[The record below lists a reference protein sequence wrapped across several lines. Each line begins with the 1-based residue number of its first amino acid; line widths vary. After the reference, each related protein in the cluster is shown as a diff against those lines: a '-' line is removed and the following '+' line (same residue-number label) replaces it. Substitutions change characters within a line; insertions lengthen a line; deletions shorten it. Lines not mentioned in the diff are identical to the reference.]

1 MNFHYYELWKL
12 LINKNMKKTNLIVKI
27 VNPVFLSVIGKI
39 NEELGADIGDLICID
54 KYVEEDKWHLR

>member
-54 KYVEEDKWHLR
+54 KYVEEDE

>member
-1 MNFHYYELWKL
+1 
-12 LINKNMKKTNLIVKI
+12 MKKTNLIVKI

-54 KYVEEDKWHLR
+54 KYVEEDE

>member
-1 MNFHYYELWKL
+1 MNFHYYELWKV

-27 VNPVFLSVIGKI
+27 VNPVFLSV

-54 KYVEEDKWHLR
+54 KYVEEDE